1 MFGGGNGA
9 QNSAQGPGT
18 GLALSNSGNQGG
30 NTAPAASGNVAQA
43 NAATGSQIKK
53 QQLPM
58 HLSDYGDEDVS
69 QRIEAPEANN
79 PHPVYAVAPGR
90 VIREGWQKK
99 EHHGS
104 HAGLGYRISI
114 GGSKGYWQYGHMDP
128 ETITVR
134 VGDTV
139 TKGELLGDYA
149 DPTNG
154 NSTGPHT
161 HLEYRLWS
169 NPRQT
174 VYPGGVSPLGP
185 TGVITSGWHAT
196 GGPHSLPHQGIDW
209 AYPPG

>member
-1 MFGGGNGA
+1 MSSNY
-9 QNSAQGPGT
+9 QCISAT
-18 GLALSNSGNQGG
+18 LDAD
-30 NTAPAASGNVAQA
+30 A
-43 NAATGSQIKK
+43 
-53 QQLPM
+53 
-58 HLSDYGDEDVS
+58 S
-69 QRIEAPEANN
+69 QRTEAPEANN

-114 GGSKGYWQYGHMDP
+114 GDSKGYWQYGHMDP